1 MVQNKEYGQISAKIM
16 HATSVAKTCA
26 RGLARHT
33 VPIPRTGC
41 MPLSLV
47 LFKALQWQQPLPAA
61 EADALISLS
70 APDTITRQQLRIHL
84 QFYP

>member
-1 MVQNKEYGQISAKIM
+1 M
-16 HATSVAKTCA
+16 
-26 RGLARHT
+26 L
-33 VPIPRTGC
+33 
-41 MPLSLV
+41 LSLV